1 MTEKRQGNMPRSYLR
16 KDRFKLLDSGNYW
29 LSETQDKPSF
39 GWDAQLP
46 EVCSWA
52 KLKDKFGKGILFL

>member
-1 MTEKRQGNMPRSYLR
+1 MTEKRQGNIRVLFK

-39 GWDAQLP
+39 GWDAQCRRFVLGR
-46 EVCSWA
+46 S
-52 KLKDKFGKGILFL
+52 

>member
-1 MTEKRQGNMPRSYLR
+1 MTEKRLGNMPRFLFK

-39 GWDAQLP
+39 WLGCAMP
-46 EVCSWA
+46 E
-52 KLKDKFGKGILFL
+52 GLFLGEVEG